1 MQTLTQQSTLP
12 PEAGSTLF
20 SQQTVTISKAE
31 HIQLKWEASYWKSQ
45 HEQSQKRL
53 AALEKE
59 LEAERAKNRDLTQRL
74 YGKKSEK
81 SSGKDS
87 GKTGSGTMPK
97 KKRGHQP
104 GAQGHGRTKRPD
116 LPVKE
121 EERDLA
127 EAEKCCPE
135 CGEAFQPFPGTE
147 DSDIL
152 EIEVRPHIRR
162 IKRKRYQKTC
172 QCSETAGIIT
182 APPAP
187 RLIPKSA
194 VGISIWCEVLL
205 DKYLH
210 ARPLERTCAAFRQ
223 HGLPLAKGT
232 LTDGLQRI
240 MPLFRPV
247 VDAFYAQQMT
257 EKLFHNDETR
267 WEVYEAIEG
276 KNGHRW
282 YLWVTRSEAVI
293 LYRVSPTRGAE
304 TPKIHFA
311 GCVEMEIIV
320 VCDRYSA
327 YKSLARAE
335 LGVILAF
342 CWAHVRRDFLD
353 AARSYPEL
361 QARMDVW
368 VEDIR
373 ELYHLNET
381 RLQAWDA
388 TQELTE
394 QAAEFYEPHHAL
406 SSKLDAMK
414 SRGEEHLAIK
424 DLHYA
429 ERKVL
434 QSLQNHWEGLTVFLD
449 RPGVP
454 MDNNTAERAI
464 RGPVTGRKNYYGSGS
479 VWSAELAAMMFSI
492 FQTLML
498 WKLNPHHW
506 LYTFLQACAE
516 NGGNT
521 PADLAPFLPWTMT
534 EERQT
539 ALSRP
544 LPVDA
549 IDSS

>member
-1 MQTLTQQSTLP
+1 M
-12 PEAGSTLF
+12 
-20 SQQTVTISKAE
+20 
-31 HIQLKWEASYWKSQ
+31 
-45 HEQSQKRL
+45 
-53 AALEKE
+53 
-59 LEAERAKNRDLTQRL
+59 
-74 YGKKSEK
+74 
-81 SSGKDS
+81 
-87 GKTGSGTMPK
+87 
-97 KKRGHQP
+97 
-104 GAQGHGRTKRPD
+104 
-116 LPVKE
+116 
-121 EERDLA
+121 
-127 EAEKCCPE
+127 
-135 CGEAFQPFPGTE
+135 
-147 DSDIL
+147 
-152 EIEVRPHIRR
+152 
-162 IKRKRYQKTC
+162 
-172 QCSETAGIIT
+172 
-182 APPAP
+182 
-187 RLIPKSA
+187 
-194 VGISIWCEVLL
+194 
-205 DKYLH
+205 
-210 ARPLERTCAAFRQ
+210 
-223 HGLPLAKGT
+223 
-232 LTDGLQRI
+232 
-240 MPLFRPV
+240 
-247 VDAFYAQQMT
+247 
-257 EKLFHNDETR
+257 
-267 WEVYEAIEG
+267 
-276 KNGHRW
+276 
-282 YLWVTRSEAVI
+282 
-293 LYRVSPTRGAE
+293 
-304 TPKIHFA
+304 
-311 GCVEMEIIV
+311 
-320 VCDRYSA
+320 
-327 YKSLARAE
+327 
-335 LGVILAF
+335 
-342 CWAHVRRDFLD
+342 
-353 AARSYPEL
+353 
-361 QARMDVW
+361 
-368 VEDIR
+368 
-373 ELYHLNET
+373 NET

-534 EERQT
+534 AERQD